1 MTLLNGQKPGLNAK
15 VELVWLGECPP
26 PPWPLGR
33 VFATEPACRAV
44 HELMLRLSKES
55 VAQACLFWDSGLGPP
70 APDLIIKALMRPG
83 DVWHAGL
90 RLGGGGWPQL
100 LDFVAP
106 TSMLTRDPP
115 ADIEATSWRISL
127 RCCLMRLEV
136 LRQMGGVHPEFIT
149 LDGTALEMGHRYAM
163 RGALTRHTPW
173 LLPDGVSSEVS
184 EIPFEDELRFIYYRF
199 GWRWT
204 KWALMRAVLTHYI
217 SPVKAVKAGR
227 EVSRSPRP
235 PIPAPFVHDPPSTTP
250 DLGKAR
256 VSVLIPTLERY
267 PYLRKLLGQ
276 LQLQTINPY
285 EIIIID
291 QSSRETRDTNL
302 GSDFRN
308 LPLKI
313 IYLDQAGQ
321 CSARNAG
328 LTEAEGEFILF
339 LDDDDEVPPDLIEA
353 HIRNLQQFQADVSSG
368 VAEEVGAGDLPE
380 NFTYIRVSDV
390 FPTNNTLIHRR
401 VLETTGL
408 FDMAYDRG
416 ARADGDIG
424 MRIYLHGWYMVLNPE
439 ISVLH
444 HHAPAG
450 GLRAHKARVIT
461 YASSRQSLIQR
472 HLPSKT
478 EIYLAKRYFTPRQV
492 RESLWQRVLGTFSL
506 RGPWWRRGL
515 KILISFLLLPHT
527 WWQIKVLER
536 QADQMLQLYPQIPTL
551 SGSGAETI
559 EVKPR

>member
-1 MTLLNGQKPGLNAK
+1 
-15 VELVWLGECPP
+15 
-26 PPWPLGR
+26 
-33 VFATEPACRAV
+33 
-44 HELMLRLSKES
+44 
-55 VAQACLFWDSGLGPP
+55 
-70 APDLIIKALMRPG
+70 
-83 DVWHAGL
+83 
-90 RLGGGGWPQL
+90 
-100 LDFVAP
+100 
-106 TSMLTRDPP
+106 
-115 ADIEATSWRISL
+115 
-127 RCCLMRLEV
+127 
-136 LRQMGGVHPEFIT
+136 MGGVYPEFTT
-149 LDGTALEMGHRYAM
+149 LDGAALEMGHRYTM
-163 RGALTRHTPW
+163 RGVFTRHTPW
-173 LLPDGVSSEVS
+173 LLPEGLSSQVS

-204 KWALMRAVLTHYI
+204 KWALLRGVLAHYV
-217 SPVKAVKAGR
+217 SPVKAIKAWR
-227 EVSRSPRP
+227 EISRSPRP
-235 PIPAPFVHDPPSTTP
+235 PIPGPFVHDPPSTTP
-250 DLGKAR
+250 DPGNPR

-276 LQLQTINPY
+276 LQLQTIKPY
-285 EIIIID
+285 EIIIVD

-302 GSDFRN
+302 ESDFN
-308 LPLKI
+308 DLPLKI

-328 LTEAEGEFILF
+328 LSTAAGEFILF
-339 LDDDDEVPPDLIEA
+339 LDDDDEVPPDLIAA
-353 HIRNLQQFQADVSSG
+353 HIRNLARFQADVSSG

-380 NFTYIRVSDV
+380 NFTYIRISDV

-401 VLETTGL
+401 VLESAGL
-408 FDMAYDRG
+408 FDLAYDRG
-416 ARADGDIG
+416 ARADADMG
-424 MRIYLHGWYMVLNPE
+424 MRIYLHGGYMILNPE

-450 GLRAHKARVIT
+450 GLRAHKARAIT

-536 QADQMLQLYPQIPTL
+536 QADQMLQVYPQIPTL

-559 EVKPR
+559 EVKPK